1 MSTITYVTDLA
12 RRERSALA
20 DLLENLGPD
29 QPTLCEGWTTRDLA
43 AHVVVRDR
51 RPDATIG
58 MLIPP
63 LREHGERVRL
73 AQAAKPYEVTLAA
86 LRTPPNWSLVSNPL
100 VEGLTNSGEFF
111 IHHED
116 ARRGQPDWTPRNL
129 DPGDAATLWR
139 QAKFSA
145 RLVLGRLRLPVRV
158 QSAGFGQFEIGTGPL
173 TTLTGSPGEVT
184 LFLSGRQRAARVEV
198 DGPEAER
205 LRTAKLS
212 L

>member
-116 ARRGQPDWTPRNL
+116 ARR
-129 DPGDAATLWR
+129 A
-139 QAKFSA
+139 QADST
-145 RLVLGRLRLPVRV
+145 VY
-158 QSAGFGQFEIGTGPL
+158 EI
-173 TTLTGSPGEVT
+173 
-184 LFLSGRQRAARVEV
+184 
-198 DGPEAER
+198 
-205 LRTAKLS
+205 
-212 L
+212 